1 MSPSGAAKPA
11 LLLEV
16 AGDLEQKRGG
26 RLIPPTAW
34 LRVREARSEAFAGVT
49 LACRA
54 ERASGHLDLLLFRT
68 IRQRQLA

>member
-34 LRVREARSEAFAGVT
+34 LRVRKTRSEAFAGVT
-49 LACRA
+49 LACRGMKMLS
-54 ERASGHLDLLLFRT
+54 EVPSGPGRRFG
-68 IRQRQLA
+68 

>member
-26 RLIPPTAW
+26 RLIPRTAW
-34 LRVREARSEAFAGVT
+34 LRVRETRSEAFAGVT

-54 ERASGHLDLLLFRT
+54 
-68 IRQRQLA
+68 